1 MNAAKPTRT
10 IEQIIADK
18 RAAGKNLGG
27 RPKGAKNKATLE
39 REARERELASK
50 QQAQQAAQPEQ
61 PAPQT
66 EQQQGPSLDEKI
78 AALKAESQ
86 PVQAEAPKPE
96 EKPVGAAQPEQAP
109 PPAMPAAPAM
119 PAGFTISGKL
129 LLVVLDAFFSNGIA
143 LLLNRF
149 AGYDIGKEQMRLTK
163 EERDELAA
171 IADEVARMIQLN
183 PVLVLS
189 ASMGAMYLGKIP
201 AKQKKQLL

>member
-1 MNAAKPTRT
+1 MSTAKPTRT

-39 REARERELASK
+39 REAKERELASK

-66 EQQQGPSLDEKI
+66 EQGPSLDEKI

-86 PVQAEAPKPE
+86 PVQMEAPKPQ

-119 PAGFTISGKL
+119 PAEFTISGKL
-129 LLVVLDAFFSNGIA
+129 LLIVLDAFFSVGIA

-149 AGYDIGKEQMRLTK
+149 AGYDIGKEQMGLTK
-163 EERDELAA
+163 EERDDLAA
-171 IADEVARMIQLN
+171 IADEVARMIRLN
-183 PVLVLS
+183 PVLMLS

>member
-1 MNAAKPTRT
+1 MSTAKPTRT

-39 REARERELASK
+39 REAKERELASK

-66 EQQQGPSLDEKI
+66 EQQGPSLDEKI

-86 PVQAEAPKPE
+86 PVQMEAPKPQ

-119 PAGFTISGKL
+119 PAEFTISGKL
-129 LLVVLDAFFSNGIA
+129 LLIVLDAFFSVGIA

-149 AGYDIGKEQMRLTK
+149 AGYDIGKEQMGLTK
-163 EERDELAA
+163 EERDDLAA
-171 IADEVARMIQLN
+171 IADEVARMIRLN
-183 PVLVLS
+183 PVLMLS